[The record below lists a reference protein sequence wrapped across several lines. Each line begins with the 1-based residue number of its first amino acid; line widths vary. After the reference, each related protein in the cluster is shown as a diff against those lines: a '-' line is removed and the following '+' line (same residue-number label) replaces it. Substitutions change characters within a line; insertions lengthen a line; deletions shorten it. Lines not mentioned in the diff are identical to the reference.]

1 MNIKS
6 LVFATCL
13 MTASLAHA
21 QNLQTIKLPPSGQL
35 EAAQV
40 DENAVARRKLE
51 IENQKLREE
60 NAALK
65 QRLEN
70 FTSLGGSEV
79 HAYCPSKATSRN
91 TAGAE
96 TNCAAG
102 GYDCEPVTGLCQ
114 DIVHHF
120 GGYLRARLHVRR
132 VEQCVPRSQ
141 RDLIP
146 DARGRDPAARLTG
159 GHVAQFPTAAGQQAQ
174 AVLEHVSGQARCWR
188 PGRWPGCFDCR

>member
-6 LVFATCL
+6 LVFAACL
-13 MTASLAHA
+13 ITASLAHA

-40 DENAVARRKLE
+40 DENAAAMRKLE
-51 IENQKLREE
+51 IENRKLREE

-79 HAYCPSKATSRN
+79 HAYCPSKTTSRN

-96 TNCAAG
+96 TNCAVG
-102 GYDCEPVTGLCQ
+102 GYECEPVSGLCKTSCTTSG
-114 DIVHHF
+114 DTCSF
-120 GGYLRARLHVRR
+120 GFTCGPSN
-132 VEQCVPRSQ
+132 QCV
-141 RDLIP
+141 
-146 DARGRDPAARLTG
+146 A
-159 GHVAQFPTAAGQQAQ
+159 TASL
-174 AVLEHVSGQARCWR
+174 LETTE
-188 PGRWPGCFDCR
+188 P

>member
-21 QNLQTIKLPPSGQL
+21 QNMQTIKLPPAGQL

-51 IENQKLREE
+51 IENQNLREE

-79 HAYCPSKATSRN
+79 HAYCPSETTSRN

-96 TNCAAG
+96 ANCAAG
-102 GYDCEPVTGLCQ
+102 GYTCEPVTGLCRESCETSAACATTFKC
-114 DIVHHF
+114 VS
-120 GGYLRARLHVRR
+120 R
-132 VEQCVPRSQ
+132 QCISEASFRT
-141 RDLIP
+141 P
-146 DARGRDPAARLTG
+146 DEGL
-159 GHVAQFPTAAGQQAQ
+159 
-174 AVLEHVSGQARCWR
+174 
-188 PGRWPGCFDCR
+188 

>member
-6 LVFATCL
+6 LVVAACL
-13 MTASLAHA
+13 VAAPFAHA
-21 QNLQTIKLPPSGQL
+21 QNMQTIKLPPAGQL

-79 HAYCPSKATSRN
+79 HAYCPSETTSRN

-96 TNCAAG
+96 ANCAAG
-102 GYDCEPVTGLCQ
+102 GYTCEPVTGLCRESCDTSAACATTFKCVSQ
-114 DIVHHF
+114 
-120 GGYLRARLHVRR
+120 R
-132 VEQCVPRSQ
+132 CVPETS
-141 RDLIP
+141 LISE
-146 DARGRDPAARLTG
+146 DG
-159 GHVAQFPTAAGQQAQ
+159 
-174 AVLEHVSGQARCWR
+174 E
-188 PGRWPGCFDCR
+188 